1 MTTGMIRFSA
11 LVLTLSAFAP
21 APAALAQSG
30 LGSWYD
36 LPGRMACGGRMN
48 PQALTAAHRT
58 LPCGTR
64 IAVTNRR
71 TGQSVVVRV
80 TDRGPFTRGR
90 VVDLSRAAAER
101 IGLRA
106 AGVAPVAVRV
116 IGR

>member
-1 MTTGMIRFSA
+1 MTTKMIRIFAFSLA
-11 LVLTLSAFAP
+11 LSLLTQAP
-21 APAALAQSG
+21 QAKAQNG
-30 LGSWYD
+30 LGSWYE

-80 TDRGPFTRGR
+80 TDRGPFRHGR
-90 VVDLSRAAAER
+90 IVDLSRAAAER
-101 IGLRA
+101 IGMKA